1 MCNRIGNFINLLM
14 SCVMALV
21 VSVSVAGAAE
31 LTPDTGI
38 DTDTPV
44 DKVDPM
50 RNCLCDNGDSR
61 TCLTG
66 QVCDPVACV
75 CSGVVL
81 PDPEPVYECLEDS
94 DCVDGAWSKCS
105 SGDIYY
111 RTLYGCVNN
120 KCRNVGTGYS
130 CPTGTYGS
138 PTSCSGVCVVCP
150 TNATCFR
157 GSNET
162 YTCAK
167 DYYVAEDSFGRIACL
182 KCPDEATCSTDI
194 NGIVQCNQDY
204 YRQPTQVEASASGSV
219 FSAWFNW
226 YVCVKCPNEAK
237 TKGVGATNKTECYL
251 PENTSETE
259 TYEDSYGKFEV
270 SGDCFWTQ

>member
-38 DTDTPV
+38 DTPV
-44 DKVDPM
+44 QKEEFGCSCYD
-50 RNCLCDNGDSR
+50 GR
-61 TCLTG
+61 TLKCGKLET
-66 QVCDPVACV
+66 CNLSACV
-75 CSGVVL
+75 CETNVIL

-120 KCRNVGTGYS
+120 KCRNVGMGYS

-194 NGIVQCNQDY
+194 DGIVQCNQDY
-204 YRQPTQVEASASGSV
+204 YRQPTQVKASASGSV
-219 FSAWFNW
+219 FSARFDW

-237 TKGVGATNKTECYL
+237 TKGVGATRKTECYL
-251 PENTSETE
+251 PEKTSEPK